1 MNLQPDMI
9 TIGKSMG
16 GGIPCGAYGL
26 TQEIADKVAHAK
38 DVDLVDVGGIG
49 GTLAGNALSV
59 ATMRSTLE
67 HVLTAQAFEKMIKLA
82 TKFTNEVQ
90 GLLDKYNVP
99 WSISQLGG
107 RAEYRFVKPAPKN
120 GGESAKAGNDMLDEF
135 MHLFMVNR
143 GVLMTPFHNM
153 ALMCPY
159 SEESDVIKHT
169 KVFEEAM
176 ILMKDVYTK
185 PKL

>member
-1 MNLQPDMI
+1 MI

-26 TQEIADKVAHAK
+26 TQDIADRVAKAK
-38 DVDLVDVGGIG
+38 NVDLVDVGGIG

-59 ATMRSTLE
+59 ATMKATLQD
-67 HVLTAQAFEKMIKLA
+67 VLTEEAFARMIKLA
-82 TKFTNEVQ
+82 TKFTNETQ
-90 GLLDKYNVP
+90 ALLDKYNIP

-135 MHLFMVNR
+135 MHLFMTNR
-143 GVLMTPFHNM
+143 GILMTPFHNM
-153 ALMCPY
+153 ALMCPFSTE
-159 SEESDVIKHT
+159 SEVNKHT

-176 ILMKDVYTK
+176 KILQHVYVK
-185 PKL
+185 PGKL